1 MMGVPPPGSMLKAM
15 RNPLYYPYLDCD
27 GKWFVLAAL
36 QADRFWP
43 EFCKVLGISELEKD
57 PRFENQGVRSQHFD
71 ELMPRLKGIV
81 CSRSRDAWLK
91 ALEEAGIPA
100 SPVNDYVDLANDP
113 QVLANDYI
121 VEIDDPIHGRVR
133 VPGVPVLLSE
143 TPGKVE
149 RLAPELGQHTEEV
162 LMELCGYTW
171 DDLAKLREEEVY

>member
-1 MMGVPPPGSMLKAM
+1 
-15 RNPLYYPYLDCD
+15 
-27 GKWFVLAAL
+27 
-36 QADRFWP
+36 
-43 EFCKVLGISELEKD
+43 
-57 PRFENQGVRSQHFD
+57 
-71 ELMPRLKGIV
+71 MPRLKGIV